1 MTELEIYEK
10 LGLEPPKEW
19 SLKRLHQTDIPDYR
33 RMGRTTATLVRA
45 LYHSQSG
52 NVLILAHS
60 WDLARLLQ
68 RRLQEYA
75 ERLGWAY
82 HRVLV
87 EIPRGI
93 EHYQELRLQ
102 YWEADHL
109 AWESDKIS
117 PELKTTLNLRALEPC
132 SEIEEHGPQGRSS

>member
-45 LYHSQSG
+45 LYNSQFG
-52 NVLILAHS
+52 NVLVLAHD
-60 WDLARLLQ
+60 WGYAKVLQ

-75 ERLGWAY
+75 EMLGWTH

-87 EIPRGI
+87 DIPHGP
-93 EHYQELRLQ
+93 EHYQGLRLR

-109 AWESDKIS
+109 ALEDHKVSPDLWRMLDRITRPRKENDKDNSIDGG
-117 PELKTTLNLRALEPC
+117 
-132 SEIEEHGPQGRSS
+132 I